1 MPLFNPIEERM
12 RGHNSSG
19 SDVIAGGDR
28 IGNTSS
34 YYTYRIE
41 STRSIPPP
49 TSQLIFG
56 ARNVSIVF
64 RTLWRLGKLAKPL
77 ANHRTVHPWF
87 KVRQLIE
94 RTFHYSNRI
103 LNHCLTI
110 FSIAIE
116 SSINFWSLVPFSI
129 GHLST
134 IIKEISRNRYIYII
148 HGISNRISN
157 VTTGRPENR
166 ETDATRWKARPIFIA
181 PFLVY
186 LGASH
191 CTHVIH
197 PSNAHSPRV
206 TRWMFVRGRG
216 FDLGRIS
223 WPPRMA
229 GIKLR
234 VSLLEYYYYR
244 VGIRSRS

>member
-134 IIKEISRNRYIYII
+134 IIKEISRNRYIYIYYPRNFEQDFKRN
-148 HGISNRISN
+148 NRS
-157 VTTGRPENR
+157 TR
-166 ETDATRWKARPIFIA
+166 EQGDRCNPLEGSADFHR
-181 PFLVY
+181 
-186 LGASH
+186 
-191 CTHVIH
+191 
-197 PSNAHSPRV
+197 
-206 TRWMFVRGRG
+206 
-216 FDLGRIS
+216 
-223 WPPRMA
+223 
-229 GIKLR
+229 
-234 VSLLEYYYYR
+234 SLLGLLGCKSLHPCYPSKQR
-244 VGIRSRS
+244 T